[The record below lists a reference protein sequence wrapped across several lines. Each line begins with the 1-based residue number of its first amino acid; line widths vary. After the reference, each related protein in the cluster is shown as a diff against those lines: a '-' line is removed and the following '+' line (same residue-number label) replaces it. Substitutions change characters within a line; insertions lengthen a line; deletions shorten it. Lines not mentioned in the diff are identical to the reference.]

1 MIEKSY
7 QTVDGRVISYCDN
20 EAFDKKTVV
29 FLHGWGCDKEN
40 LRGIYLSLCEDFRVI
55 SVDLPGFGKS
65 HRPGETWGS
74 IDYAKD
80 IAVFLSDC
88 GIKKYSLFGHSFGG
102 KIAFLIAYLYPQNVE
117 KLILMAANVLRNR
130 HGLVWHWKVGSYKIA
145 KFFMKYFCSAEKTE
159 EWKKRF
165 GSEDYKMSEGMRDI
179 LVKEVNEDFSSLL
192 SKVNIPVFLYWGKKD
207 TATPLWM
214 AKKINRKLS
223 DCGMF
228 VVNHGTHYPFLQDM
242 RIVSII
248 KTFILN

>member
-1 MIEKSY
+1 MVEKSY
-7 QTVDGRVISYCDN
+7 QTADGRIISYCDN
-20 EAFDKKTVV
+20 EAFDKKVIV

-40 LRGIYLSLCEDFRVI
+40 LRGIYLLLCEDFRVI

-80 IAVFLSDC
+80 IAGFLSDC

-117 KLILMAANVLRNR
+117 KLILMSANVLRNR

-214 AKKINRKLS
+214 AKKINRNLS

>member
-1 MIEKSY
+1 
-7 QTVDGRVISYCDN
+7 
-20 EAFDKKTVV
+20 
-29 FLHGWGCDKEN
+29 
-40 LRGIYLSLCEDFRVI
+40 
-55 SVDLPGFGKS
+55 
-65 HRPGETWGS
+65 
-74 IDYAKD
+74 
-80 IAVFLSDC
+80 
-88 GIKKYSLFGHSFGG
+88 LFGHSFGG

-117 KLILMAANVLRNR
+117 KLILMSANVLRNR

-192 SKVNIPVFLYWGKKD
+192 PKVNTPVFLYWGKKD

>member
-40 LRGIYLSLCEDFRVI
+40 LRGIYLLLCEDFRVI
-55 SVDLPGFGKS
+55 SIDLPGFGKS
-65 HRPGETWGS
+65 NRPAETWGS

-80 IAVFLSDC
+80 IADFLKSC
-88 GIKKYSLFGHSFGG
+88 GIEKYSLFGHSFGG

-117 KLILMAANVLRNR
+117 RLVLMAANVLRNR
-130 HGLVWHWKVGSYKIA
+130 HGLAWYWKVWTYKL
-145 KFFMKYFCSAEKTE
+145 MKKVMSIFYSREKIE